1 MSVGQ
6 IILSSVT
13 KKFGDTVA
21 VDDVSLQIEGGEFF
35 SLLGPSGCGK
45 TTTLRIIGGF
55 VYPTAGEVFI
65 NGELM
70 AETPPYRRPVNTVFQ
85 NYALFPHKTVAQN
98 IAFGLQMKK
107 MPKAEISDAIERS
120 LDLIQL
126 PGYGE
131 RKPNELSGG
140 ERQRV
145 ALARALINE
154 PTILLLDEPL
164 SALDLK
170 LRKQMQ
176 LELKALQRKIGI
188 TFVYVTH
195 DQGEALALS
204 DRIAVMNEGRILQVG
219 TPSEIYDSPQNCFVA
234 DFIGTSNFFE
244 GTLISTDG
252 DLVRVESNTE
262 PTFKFV
268 CPHSE
273 GMPIDTPVTVMIRPE
288 RIDISA
294 EPNPDL
300 PNCLRGVIQDES
312 YLGTTVQYTVQT
324 DYPTS
329 IIVNQQWRGME
340 TSPYSLGV
348 QNRDKRE
355 TYRFKQGDTVYLQW
369 AAENAIVLKTD

>member
-1 MSVGQ
+1 MALGQ
-6 IILSSVT
+6 ITLTSVT
-13 KKFGDTVA
+13 KQFGDTVA

-55 VYPTAGEVFI
+55 EYPTTGEVSI

-85 NYALFPHKTVAQN
+85 NYALFPHKTVTQN

-107 MPKAEISDAIERS
+107 ATKAEISDAVERA

-126 PGYGE
+126 PGYND
-131 RKPNELSGG
+131 RKPSELSGG

-176 LELKALQRKIGI
+176 LELKALQRKVGI

-204 DRIAVMNEGRILQVG
+204 DRIAVMSDGRILQVG
-219 TPSEIYDSPQNCFVA
+219 TPSEIYDSPQGRFVA
-234 DFIGTSNFFE
+234 DFIGTSNFLE
-244 GTLISTDG
+244 GTLISQNEIT
-252 DLVRVESNTE
+252 LATE
-262 PTFKFV
+262 PPLQIVST
-268 CPHSE
+268 PNT
-273 GMPIDTPVTVMIRPE
+273 GMPIDTPVTLALRPE
-288 RIDISA
+288 RVDLRTTPISDVA
-294 EPNPDL
+294 
-300 PNCLRGVIQDES
+300 NCLRGVIQDES
-312 YLGTTVQYTVQT
+312 YLGTMFQYTVQT
-324 DYPTS
+324 DYPTPL
-329 IIVNQQWRGME
+329 IVHQQNTG
-340 TSPYSLGV
+340 T
-348 QNRDKRE
+348 RDGH
-355 TYRFKQGDTVYLQW
+355 RFQRGDTVYLQW
-369 AAENAIVLKTD
+369 TPENAIVLKTDEH

>member
-1 MSVGQ
+1 M
-6 IILSSVT
+6 
-13 KKFGDTVA
+13 
-21 VDDVSLQIEGGEFF
+21 SLQVEGGEFF

-55 VYPTAGEVFI
+55 VYPTVGEVRI
-65 NGELM
+65 NGEVM

-107 MPKAEISDAIERS
+107 VPKSEISDAVERS

-131 RKPNELSGG
+131 RKSSELSGG

-176 LELKALQRKIGI
+176 LELKALQRKVGI

-204 DRIAVMNEGRILQVG
+204 DRIAVMNDGKILQVG
-219 TPSEIYDSPQNCFVA
+219 TPSEIYDAPQNRFVA
-234 DFIGTSNFFE
+234 DFIGTSNFLE
-244 GTLISTDG
+244 GTLISENEIALT
-252 DLVRVESNTE
+252 TE
-262 PTFKFV
+262 PPLQIV
-268 CPHSE
+268 SALNSE
-273 GMPIDTPVTVMIRPE
+273 IPLNTPVTVAIRPE
-288 RIDISA
+288 RFDLKTTPTSDV
-294 EPNPDL
+294 PNFL
-300 PNCLRGVIQDES
+300 QGVIQDES
-312 YLGTTVQYTVQT
+312 YLGTTLQYTVQT
-324 DYPTS
+324 DYPTPL
-329 IIVNQQWRGME
+329 IAHQQNTG
-340 TSPYSLGV
+340 T
-348 QNRDKRE
+348 RD
-355 TYRFKQGDTVYLQW
+355 THRFQRGDTVYLQW
-369 AAENAIVLKTD
+369 TPENAIILESDQD